1 VWSFCKTGRSSYDL
15 AVTAILLRASQHAP
29 RHIRL
34 SSDGSW
40 DAEWRPAR
48 DLIHG
53 LFGADTSTS
62 PLGSGFPSI

>member
-1 VWSFCKTGRSSYDL
+1 MWSFCKTGRSPYDL
-15 AVTAILLRASQHAP
+15 AVTAVLLRASQ
-29 RHIRL
+29 HIRL
-34 SSDGSW
+34 SSDGFW

-62 PLGSGFPSI
+62 PLGRGFPSI